1 MKRKSSCFDLGLA
14 LLVWLTCGLTHA
26 VELDSRP
33 APETPP
39 PLEFE
44 STNQIDEPSVSA
56 QKLCY
61 QTALA
66 QGGEIEACNRALAET
81 SIFDDR
87 GRAAAYTNRAL
98 IRSHSDDLEAAL
110 FDIERALEILPNEP
124 ALLVNRGNLL
134 WRLRRYEEASGSYQG
149 AIDES
154 NGRSVLA
161 YYNRMFV
168 HRVRGNIDL
177 ANRDLETAVEL
188 LNLESR
194 IEPRAMIELPVDSK
208 YSDWQFQ
215 Q

>member
-56 QKLCY
+56 QELCY

-154 NGRSVLA
+154 DGRSVLA

>member
-56 QKLCY
+56 QELCY

-177 ANRDLETAVEL
+177 ANRDLETAREL
-188 LNLESR
+188 LNLDR
-194 IEPRAMIELPVDSK
+194 IEPRAVIELPVDSK

>member
-1 MKRKSSCFDLGLA
+1 MKRKSSCFDVALA
-14 LLVWLTCGLTHA
+14 LLVWLASGLTHA
-26 VELDSRP
+26 AELDSRP
-33 APETPP
+33 APGTPP

-44 STNQIDEPSVSA
+44 LTNQIDEPSVSA

-98 IRSHSDDLEAAL
+98 IRSHSGDLEAAL

-134 WRLRRYEEASGSYQG
+134 WRLRRYEEASGSYQE
-149 AIDES
+149 AIEES

-161 YYNRMFV
+161 YYNRTFV

-177 ANRDLETAVEL
+177 ANRDLETAREL
-188 LNLESR
+188 LNLDR
-194 IEPRAMIELPVDSK
+194 IEPRAVIELPVDSK

-215 Q
+215 